1 MSTVEDP
8 PAPPTLEEQVAALT
22 EKVATLE
29 TEAHEERE
37 RFLRVGHGGS
47 SKHLAGK
54 HENEIIADLENQHKD
69 TYYQLQQCKSKRREM
84 KLRIEELEKES
95 ASVAA
100 LTEKVATLE
109 TEAHE
114 ERERFL
120 RVGHGGSSKH
130 LAGKHENEII
140 ADLENQH
147 KDTYYELQ
155 KCKSMRREMK
165 LRIEELEKELKHER
179 KLASDRLDRE
189 VAEAKSKAEAE
200 ASEDVKEEADAEK
213 AEADAKAKA
222 EAEAEAKA
230 KAEEEAKAKAEADA
244 KADAEAKAKAEAEA
258 KAKAEAEAKAK
269 AEAEAKAK
277 AEAEA
282 KAKAEAEAKAKA
294 EADASASK
302 AKPLTGR
309 AAVRAA
315 MESVDSV
322 AKHDAARALALAAE
336 ELSAKYRADYPNV
349 EFLLRRALTKVKE
362 DADERRH
369 AKTTA
374 AYGPSREASLGGGG
388 SATVVGSVYDYAG
401 RTRDLSGM
409 VSPDGVSPTS
419 PLPRSP
425 GKIVAGKKTPA
436 SAMPPPSPAKRGGA
450 PASPSARAPPSRES
464 NASDASGA
472 GGIFAKSA
480 DLGQPDVKMRKW
492 IMEKQQKEADRARM
506 KRAAVQ
512 REVKWMEEMTKR
524 QLDRNKAARKAE
536 EAAEAKAAKEAKLA
550 KEAALAAATKEE
562 REE

>member
-1 MSTVEDP
+1 MASGVGRPHTPGRPDATAPGSTFVDARVASIVMSTVEDP

-69 TYYQLQQCKSKRREM
+69 TYYELQQCKSKRREM

-244 KADAEAKAKAEAEA
+244 KADAEAKAKAEA
-258 KAKAEAEAKAK
+258 
-269 AEAEAKAK
+269 
-277 AEAEA
+277 
-282 KAKAEAEAKAKA
+282 
-294 EADASASK
+294 DASASK

-401 RTRDLSGM
+401 RTRDLSGTL
-409 VSPDGVSPTS
+409 SPDGVSPTS

-492 IMEKQQKEADRARM
+492 IMEKQQKEAERARM

>member
-277 AEAEA
+277 AEA
-282 KAKAEAEAKAKA
+282 
-294 EADASASK
+294 DASASK

-401 RTRDLSGM
+401 RTRDLSGTL
-409 VSPDGVSPTS
+409 SPDGVSPTS

-492 IMEKQQKEADRARM
+492 IMEKQQKEAERARM

>member
-69 TYYQLQQCKSKRREM
+69 TYYELQQCKSKRREM

-155 KCKSMRREMK
+155 KCKSKRREMK

-277 AEAEA
+277 AEA
-282 KAKAEAEAKAKA
+282 
-294 EADASASK
+294 DASASK

-322 AKHDAARALALAAE
+322 AKHDAAALAAE
-336 ELSAKYRADYPNV
+336 VGR
-349 EFLLRRALTKVKE
+349 
-362 DADERRH
+362 
-369 AKTTA
+369 
-374 AYGPSREASLGGGG
+374 SR
-388 SATVVGSVYDYAG
+388 
-401 RTRDLSGM
+401 
-409 VSPDGVSPTS
+409 
-419 PLPRSP
+419 PR
-425 GKIVAGKKTPA
+425 
-436 SAMPPPSPAKRGGA
+436 
-450 PASPSARAPPSRES
+450 
-464 NASDASGA
+464 N
-472 GGIFAKSA
+472 
-480 DLGQPDVKMRKW
+480 
-492 IMEKQQKEADRARM
+492 
-506 KRAAVQ
+506 
-512 REVKWMEEMTKR
+512 
-524 QLDRNKAARKAE
+524 
-536 EAAEAKAAKEAKLA
+536 
-550 KEAALAAATKEE
+550 
-562 REE
+562 

>member
-165 LRIEELEKELKHER
+165 LRI
-179 KLASDRLDRE
+179 
-189 VAEAKSKAEAE
+189 
-200 ASEDVKEEADAEK
+200 
-213 AEADAKAKA
+213 
-222 EAEAEAKA
+222 
-230 KAEEEAKAKAEADA
+230 
-244 KADAEAKAKAEAEA
+244 
-258 KAKAEAEAKAK
+258 
-269 AEAEAKAK
+269 
-277 AEAEA
+277 
-282 KAKAEAEAKAKA
+282 
-294 EADASASK
+294 
-302 AKPLTGR
+302 
-309 AAVRAA
+309 
-315 MESVDSV
+315 
-322 AKHDAARALALAAE
+322 
-336 ELSAKYRADYPNV
+336 
-349 EFLLRRALTKVKE
+349 
-362 DADERRH
+362 
-369 AKTTA
+369 
-374 AYGPSREASLGGGG
+374 
-388 SATVVGSVYDYAG
+388 
-401 RTRDLSGM
+401 DLHFWS
-409 VSPDGVSPTS
+409 S
-419 PLPRSP
+419 
-425 GKIVAGKKTPA
+425 
-436 SAMPPPSPAKRGGA
+436 
-450 PASPSARAPPSRES
+450 
-464 NASDASGA
+464 
-472 GGIFAKSA
+472 
-480 DLGQPDVKMRKW
+480 
-492 IMEKQQKEADRARM
+492 
-506 KRAAVQ
+506 
-512 REVKWMEEMTKR
+512 
-524 QLDRNKAARKAE
+524 
-536 EAAEAKAAKEAKLA
+536 
-550 KEAALAAATKEE
+550 
-562 REE
+562 

>member
-1 MSTVEDP
+1 MASGVGRPHTPGRPDATAPGSTFVDARVASIVMSTVEDP
-8 PAPPTLEEQVAALT
+8 PAPPTLEEQ
-22 EKVATLE
+22 
-29 TEAHEERE
+29 
-37 RFLRVGHGGS
+37 
-47 SKHLAGK
+47 
-54 HENEIIADLENQHKD
+54 
-69 TYYQLQQCKSKRREM
+69 
-84 KLRIEELEKES
+84 
-95 ASVAA
+95 VAA

-189 VAEAKSKAEAE
+189 VTEAKSKAEAE

-244 KADAEAKAKAEAEA
+244 KAD
-258 KAKAEAEAKAK
+258 
-269 AEAEAKAK
+269 AEAKAK

-401 RTRDLSGM
+401 RTRDLSGTL
-409 VSPDGVSPTS
+409 SPDGVSPTS

-492 IMEKQQKEADRARM
+492 IMEKQQKEAERARM